1 MHIYTDLD
9 RALASL
15 HVDASP
21 FILGIFNYAPFMT
34 SVM

>member
-15 HVDASP
+15 YVDASL
-21 FILGIFNYAPFMT
+21 FILGIFNYVPFIT